1 MAKTFRSA
9 NGKQI
14 DFDRIRL
21 QNEDVIAVG
30 NMRVNARG
38 DELGPGGR
46 VVKTR
51 NERMNENYKLH
62 SMIPKSDKVHS
73 STAAAKA
80 AQKQELAVDI
90 VSNKPEVAPTKQEV
104 KEVKE
109 TKTKTT
115 KAKESAPAPT
125 GPNFGNLTYVDDA
138 EVPVV
143 SQTKKPR
150 GGLAASVASPT
161 ENESSI
167 PVVRPRRI

>member
-38 DELGPGGR
+38 DELGPGGK

-73 STAAAKA
+73 SAAAAKA
-80 AQKQELAVDI
+80 VQKQELASDI
-90 VSNKPEVAPTKQEV
+90 ISKEPEVAPVAQ
-104 KEVKE
+104 EVKE
-109 TKTKTT
+109 TKSKNTKT
-115 KAKESAPAPT
+115 KEPAPAST
-125 GPNFGNLTYVDDA
+125 GPDFGKLTYVDDT

-143 SQTKKPR
+143 TQTKKPR

-161 ENESSI
+161 ANESSI